1 MGLFIKKKKK
11 KKKKFWNKG
20 CINITD
26 FIQVG
31 SGTYSKSFHD
41 MNSLSD
47 APFKNILRVMH
58 LV

>member
-1 MGLFIKKKKK
+1 MGLFKKKK

-31 SGTYSKSFHD
+31 AGTYSKSFHD
-41 MNSLSD
+41 MNTLSD

>member
-1 MGLFIKKKKK
+1 MGLFIKK

-31 SGTYSKSFHD
+31 AGTYSKSFRD

-47 APFKNILRVMH
+47 APFKNILRLMH